1 MIGGQILDLSF
12 EKEKPDAQK
21 LQDMYMRKTGA
32 LLIAAASIGCIA
44 AGKYDEE
51 TLKSA
56 TKYAYN
62 LGLAFQIIDDIL
74 DISGDEK
81 LLGKPIGSDAVSGKV
96 TYASLNGIDKS
107 REFARK
113 LTEEALEM
121 LDEFENNELLKEL
134 TRYLL
139 NRDY

>member
-1 MIGGQILDLSF
+1 MFVRYCWTKSF
-12 EKEKPDAQK
+12 VSSAESFAEK
-21 LQDMYMRKTGA
+21 
-32 LLIAAASIGCIA
+32 
-44 AGKYDEE
+44 
-51 TLKSA
+51 
-56 TKYAYN
+56 

-81 LLGKPIGSDAVSGKV
+81 LLGKPIGSDAESGKV
-96 TYASLNGIDKS
+96 TYASLNGIEKS